1 MAFDPFETPFGEN
14 DLSWD
19 LEPDTNTSPIMTI
32 PGDSE
37 NVQVMRVQLAPA
49 DGSGVETTKGKRSKG
64 TGPGGDRITVWNRT
78 SKRKVSGNAAPMEK
92 NLQKYLSKHPDC
104 ELYNGQDKLLTSD
117 EKLAL
122 IAEQNRIPIWNKLE
136 QRKISGN
143 AAPSEK
149 NLADYLRNRPHC
161 EVYTGQNQPPGTYV
175 KPEPAVKP
183 PQVSAGLNEMYM
195 DEDMADLLNGAHGGI
210 NQHKMPEPIPK
221 NTSLADMFHAEDAE
235 MYSNYSNL
243 GRDIPSSL
251 KVDEGDVFS
260 MSGLADSLNLDMGF
274 LDMCGGSMPG
284 GSSMLDGCSGAMGI
298 QDKNADATS
307 AQEGDMAMAFSPAQL
322 ILNDR
327 AARAQ
332 EQAIDSV
339 SGVKRE
345 RSTSSWAQ
353 PDGVGIDM
361 GGDMGMSFS
370 YRDLIGMSAGGV
382 GSMPGGFSQPMN
394 GMSIGNDL

>member
-37 NVQVMRVQLAPA
+37 NVQAMRVQLAPA
-49 DGSGVETTKGKRSKG
+49 DCSGEETTKGKRSKG

-175 KPEPAVKP
+175 KPEPAVKT
-183 PQVSAGLNEMYM
+183 QAAGTGLNEMYM

-210 NQHKMPEPIPK
+210 NQNKMAEPIPK

-235 MYSNYSNL
+235 MYSSM

-274 LDMCGGSMPG
+274 LDMCGSSAPG
-284 GSSMLDGCSGAMGI
+284 GSSIPSFDAPTGAMGI
-298 QDKNADATS
+298 QNRNVDATS

-332 EQAIDSV
+332 EQV
-339 SGVKRE
+339 VPGGKKRD

-353 PDGVGIDM
+353 PDGVGISVDM

-370 YRDLIGMSAGGV
+370 YRDLIGMSAGG
-382 GSMPGGFSQPMN
+382 GSMSN
-394 GMSIGNDL
+394 GMSLANDL

>member
-1 MAFDPFETPFGEN
+1 MAFDPFETPFGDN

-19 LEPDTNTSPIMTI
+19 LEPNTNTSPIMTI
-32 PGDSE
+32 PGDCE
-37 NVQVMRVQLAPA
+37 NIQVMRVQLAPA
-49 DGSGVETTKGKRSKG
+49 DGSPVETKGKRSKG

-92 NLQKYLSKHPDC
+92 NLQKYLAKHPDC
-104 ELYNGQDKLLTSD
+104 ELYNGQDKLLTAD

-175 KPEPAVKP
+175 KLEPPAVKSTAP
-183 PQVSAGLNEMYM
+183 SGLNEMYM

-210 NQHKMPEPIPK
+210 NQTKMPEPIPK
-221 NTSLADMFHAEDAE
+221 NTSLADMFHAEDAD
-235 MYSNYSNL
+235 MYSSL
-243 GRDIPSSL
+243 GRDIPSNPL

-260 MSGLADSLNLDMGF
+260 MSGLADSLNLDMSF
-274 LDMCGGSMPG
+274 LDMCGTSMPG
-284 GSSMLDGCSGAMGI
+284 DIVVASGDGAGSKR
-298 QDKNADATS
+298 KNIDATS
-307 AQEGDMAMAFSPAQL
+307 AQEGEMQMSFSPAQL

-327 AARAQ
+327 AARATH
-332 EQAIDSV
+332 EQPVPGAQ
-339 SGVKRE
+339 RH

-353 PDGVGIDM
+353 PDGLSADM

-370 YRDLIGMSAGGV
+370 YRDLIGMSAG
-382 GSMPGGFSQPMN
+382 SLPTS
-394 GMSIGNDL
+394 GMSMGNDL